1 MVQVITNQK
10 AWIALLLGTAAVV
23 AGPAAKAAPVESP
36 EVEAQ
41 FQEGI
46 QALQEE
52 RLKSAVEA
60 FRNILDADPSLN
72 RVKLELALSYYRSLR
87 YEDAQQLAQEVLD
100 DPLTPPEVRVTV
112 LAFLAQ
118 VKRDSERYGQKH
130 EFTPYV
136 SFGVM
141 HDSNINVGPAN
152 QNIRIG
158 DIDASLTDQSVKQS
172 GNAGVLRA
180 GVGHLYQSG
189 KRVELGER
197 TGMLVWQSAADLY
210 WRKYHD
216 YGDYDIAVASVSTGP
231 AVLLLRH
238 WRASLQLRSEY
249 LNLGHHTLGWFNS
262 LNPSIT
268 WQFTN
273 AELNWDMLYT
283 HRYYERDIDSGRE
296 GDYLATGLNYGR
308 YMNNRRVALTG
319 GARVIKFLAD
329 DDQYGYKGFQI
340 TAGIS
345 TETYKNGSA
354 YARGR
359 YGYYDYDGKDPT
371 YDKAREENEYIV
383 TLGLS
388 HEYNEP
394 EDLLKG
400 WVANLYWERT
410 ENDSNIGQLYSYK
423 RYQTMLSISRNF

>member
-10 AWIALLLGTAAVV
+10 VWIGLLLGAAAVV
-23 AGPAAKAAPVESP
+23 TGPAQAAEVENP
-36 EVEAQ
+36 EIEAQ
-41 FQEGI
+41 FQQGM
-46 QALQEE
+46 QDLQEE
-52 RLKSAVEA
+52 RLKSAAEA
-60 FRNILDADPSLN
+60 FQNILGADPSLN

-87 YEDAQQLAQEVLD
+87 YADAQDMAQEVLN

-130 EFTPYV
+130 EYTPYV
-136 SFGVM
+136 SFGIM

-158 DIDASLTDQSVKQS
+158 DIDASLTPDSLKQS
-172 GNAGVLRA
+172 GNAGVLSA
-180 GVGHLYQSG
+180 GVNHLYQSG
-189 KRVELGER
+189 KRVQLGER

-231 AVLLLRH
+231 AVLMLRH
-238 WRASLQLRSEY
+238 WRASLQLSSDY

-262 LNPSIT
+262 INPSFT
-268 WQFTN
+268 WQLNN
-273 AELNWDMLYT
+273 AEVTWDALYT

-296 GDYLATGLNYGR
+296 GDYFATGGNYGR

-319 GARVIKFLAD
+319 GARVIKFRAD
-329 DDQYGYKGFQI
+329 DDQYGYKGFQLL
-340 TAGIS
+340 AGIS
-345 TETYKNGSA
+345 TETYRNGSA

-371 YDKAREENEYIV
+371 FDKAREENEYVV

-388 HEYNEP
+388 HKYNEP
-394 EDLLKG
+394 GDLLKG
-400 WVANLYWERT
+400 WIANLYWERT
-410 ENDSNIGQLYSYK
+410 ENDSNIGQLYTYK